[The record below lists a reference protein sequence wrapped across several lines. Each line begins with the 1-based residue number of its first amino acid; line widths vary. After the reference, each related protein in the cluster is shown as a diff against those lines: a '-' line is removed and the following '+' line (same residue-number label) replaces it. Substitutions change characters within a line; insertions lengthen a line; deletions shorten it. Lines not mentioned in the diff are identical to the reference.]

1 MASERILLGP
11 FVLDVSRYQ
20 LTCAGKPV
28 RMERIPM
35 DLLILLVRENG
46 RLVSRDEIIERLWG
60 KNVFFDTDNS
70 INTAI
75 RKIRRA
81 LGEDPE
87 KPRYIET
94 VLGKGYRIKSR
105 TDPATGITSPHV
117 EVERPRIMLAVLPFE
132 NLSGDPGQEYF
143 SDGLTEE
150 TIMRFGKMSPRR
162 LGVIARTSSMAYK
175 RTDKSVF
182 QIGQELGVDY
192 VLEGSVRREP
202 DRVRVTAQLVRVRDQ
217 IHLWAENFDRPSQS
231 ILDIHGEVGAAIA
244 AHVQLEL
251 TPQGE
256 RQLRNQRPVDQE
268 AHDHYLHGRYHWARL
283 TPPELLKAAEYFR
296 KATQCD
302 SEYALAYSGLAD
314 TLSAAITSEMPPKD
328 AFPEAKAAIARA
340 LALDPDSAEAH
351 NADATIK
358 FWFDWD
364 FDGAEA
370 ATRKAIS
377 LNSNYSLAHLY
388 LAHVLS
394 NVGRHDEALET
405 IQQARVLDPFS
416 LLTNTMY
423 GQFLYH
429 AGQLEASIHQFRATL
444 DMEWRFWIAHICLA
458 KSYEQQ
464 GMYSE
469 ALAACDAAWEFSG
482 GNSEALSLAGYVHAV
497 SGEKAKA
504 EAKVQQLL
512 QQKAKRYVPPY
523 SVALVFA
530 GLRETETALEWLEQA
545 FEDRDVHMPFLLDHK
560 WKGLRSNEQFRQILS
575 RVGFSIPRGG
585 A

>member
-1 MASERILLGP
+1 MASERILLGQ
-11 FVLDVSRYQ
+11 FVLDVGRYE

-60 KNVFFDTDNS
+60 KDIFFDTDNS

-94 VLGKGYRIKSR
+94 VQGKGYRFKSR
-105 TDPATGITSPHV
+105 TDPATGITPPHG

-150 TIMRFGKMSPRR
+150 TIMRFGKMSPQR

-192 VLEGSVRREP
+192 VLEGSVRREA
-202 DRVRVTAQLVRVRDQ
+202 DRMRVTVQLIRVRDQ
-217 IHLWAENFDRPSQS
+217 IHLWAENFDRPPQS

-251 TPQGE
+251 TPEGE
-256 RQLRNQRPVDQE
+256 RRLRSQRTVNRE
-268 AHDHYLHGRYHWARL
+268 AYDYYLHGRYHWARL
-283 TPPELLKAAEYFR
+283 TPLELLKAAEYFR
-296 KATQCD
+296 KATRCD
-302 SEYALAYSGLAD
+302 PEYALAYSGLAD
-314 TLSAAITSEMPPKD
+314 TLSAAITSEIPPRD

-340 LALDPDSAEAH
+340 LALDTESAEAH

-370 ATRKAIS
+370 AARKAIS

-394 NVGRHDEALET
+394 NVGRHDEALTT
-405 IQQARVLDPFS
+405 IQHARVIDPFS
-416 LLTNTMY
+416 LITNTMY

-429 AGQLEASIHQFRATL
+429 AGQLEASIQQFRATL

-497 SGEKAKA
+497 SGERAKA
-504 EAKVQQLL
+504 EAKIQQLL
-512 QQKAKRYVPPY
+512 EQKAKRYVPPY

-530 GLRETETALEWLEQA
+530 GLGETETALQWLEQA
-545 FEDRDVHMPFLLDHK
+545 FQDRDVHMPFLLDHK
-560 WKGLRSNEQFRQILS
+560 WNGLRSNEQFQHLFL
-575 RVGFSIPRGG
+575 RVGFSISNGSP
-585 A
+585 

>member
-1 MASERILLGP
+1 MASERILLGQ
-11 FVLDVSRYQ
+11 FVLDVGRYE

-35 DLLILLVRENG
+35 DLLILLVHENG

-60 KNVFFDTDNS
+60 KDVFFDTDNS

-94 VLGKGYRIKSR
+94 VQGKGYRFKSR
-105 TDPATGITSPHV
+105 TDPATGITPLHG

-150 TIMRFGKMSPRR
+150 TIMRFGKMSPQR

-192 VLEGSVRREP
+192 VLEGSVRREA
-202 DRVRVTAQLVRVRDQ
+202 DRMRVTVQLIRVRDQ
-217 IHLWAENFDRPSQS
+217 IHLWAENFDRLPQS

-251 TPQGE
+251 TPEGE
-256 RQLRNQRPVDQE
+256 RRLRSQRPVNRE
-268 AHDHYLHGRYHWARL
+268 AYDYYLHGRYHWARL
-283 TPPELLKAAEYFR
+283 TPLELLKAAEYFR

-302 SEYALAYSGLAD
+302 PEYALAYSGLAD
-314 TLSAAITSEMPPKD
+314 TLSAAITSEIPPRD

-340 LALDPDSAEAH
+340 LALDTESAEAH

-370 ATRKAIS
+370 AARKAIS

-394 NVGRHDEALET
+394 NVGRHDEALAT
-405 IQQARVLDPFS
+405 IQHARVLDPFS
-416 LLTNTMY
+416 LITNTMY

-429 AGQLEASIHQFRATL
+429 AGQLEASIQQFRATL

-497 SGEKAKA
+497 SGERAKA
-504 EAKVQQLL
+504 EAKIQQLL
-512 QQKAKRYVPPY
+512 EQKATRYVPPY

-530 GLRETETALEWLEQA
+530 GLGETETALQWLEQA

-560 WKGLRSNEQFRQILS
+560 WNGLRSNEQFQDLFL
-575 RVGFSIPRGG
+575 RVGFSISNGSP
-585 A
+585 

>member
-11 FVLDVSRYQ
+11 FVLNVSRYE

-60 KNVFFDTDNS
+60 KDIFFDTDNS

-81 LGEDPE
+81 LGDDPE

-94 VLGKGYRIKSR
+94 VLGKGYRFKSR
-105 TDPATGITSPHV
+105 TDPASGITSPLE

-132 NLSGDPGQEYF
+132 NLSGDAGQEYF

-150 TIMRFGKMSPRR
+150 TIMRFGKMSPQR

-175 RTDKSVF
+175 RTAKSVF

-192 VLEGSVRREP
+192 VLEGSVRREA
-202 DRVRVTAQLVRVRDQ
+202 DRTRVTAQLIRVRDQ

-251 TPQGE
+251 TPEGE
-256 RQLRNQRPVDQE
+256 RHLRSQRPVNRE
-268 AHDHYLHGRYHWARL
+268 AYDHYLHGRYHWARL

-302 SEYALAYSGLAD
+302 PEYALAYSGLAD
-314 TLSAAITSEMPPKD
+314 TLSAAITSEIPAKD
-328 AFPEAKAAIARA
+328 VFPEAKAAIALA
-340 LALDPDSAEAH
+340 LALDPESAEAH

-364 FDGAEA
+364 FEGAEA
-370 ATRKAIS
+370 AARKAIS
-377 LNSNYSLAHLY
+377 LNSNYFLAHLY

-394 NVGRHDEALET
+394 NVGRHDEALQA

-416 LLTNTMY
+416 LITNTMY

-429 AGQLEASIHQFRATL
+429 AGQLEASIQQFRATL

-469 ALAACDAAWEFSG
+469 ALAACDAAGEFSG
-482 GNSEALSLAGYVHAV
+482 GNSEALSLAGYVYAV
-497 SGEKAKA
+497 SGERARA
-504 EAKVQQLL
+504 EAKIQQLL
-512 QQKAKRYVPPY
+512 EQGAKRYVPPY

-530 GLRETETALEWLEQA
+530 GLGETETALQWLEQA

-560 WKGLRSNEQFRQILS
+560 WNGLRSKKQFRQMLS
-575 RVGFSIPRGG
+575 RVGFSIFNESP
-585 A
+585 

>member
-11 FVLDVSRYQ
+11 FVLDVSRYE

-60 KNVFFDTDNS
+60 KDVFFDTDNG

-94 VLGKGYRIKSR
+94 VLGKGYRFKGR
-105 TDPATGITSPHV
+105 TDPATGVTSPDV

-192 VLEGSVRREP
+192 VLEGSVRREAG
-202 DRVRVTAQLVRVRDQ
+202 RVRITAQLVRVRDQ
-217 IHLWAENFDRPSQS
+217 IHLWAENFDRSPQS

-251 TPQGE
+251 TPEGE
-256 RQLRNQRPVDQE
+256 RQLRSQRPVDQE
-268 AHDHYLHGRYHWARL
+268 AYDHYLHGRYHWARL
-283 TPPELLKAAEYFR
+283 TPLELLKAAEYFR

-302 SEYALAYSGLAD
+302 PEYALAYSGLAD

-340 LALDPDSAEAH
+340 LALDPDSPEAH

-377 LNSNYSLAHLY
+377 LNANYSLAHVY

-394 NVGRHDEALET
+394 NVGRHDEALAT

-416 LLTNTMY
+416 LLTNTMF

-429 AGQLEASIHQFRATL
+429 AGQLQESIQQFRATL
-444 DMEWRFWIAHICLA
+444 DMECRFWIAHICLA
-458 KSYEQQ
+458 KSYEHQ

-469 ALAACDAAWEFSG
+469 ALAACDAAWELSG

-504 EAKVQQLL
+504 EAKIQQLL
-512 QQKAKRYVPPY
+512 QQKAERYVPSY

-530 GLRETETALEWLEQA
+530 GLRETETALQWLERA
-545 FEDRDVHMPFLLDHK
+545 FEDRDVHMTFLLDHK
-560 WKGLRSNEQFRQILS
+560 WNGLRSNEQFRHILS
-575 RVGFSIPRGG
+575 RVGFSVPRGG